1 MGEFDRIAKI
11 IERVSASSSSEVV
24 VGPGDDAAV
33 LSLSSEIVF
42 TTDVAVEGIHFR
54 RDWSTP
60 EQIGAKI
67 AAANGADCA
76 SMGARPVAYVVSLV
90 TPQTLD
96 EQWSLALADGL
107 RLEAEKAGAHIVGG
121 DLSSGDQVVVSI
133 AAIGA
138 LDGRAPVRRSGAR
151 VGDRVVLAGHLGRS
165 AAGLALLASGRSDVG
180 ADLISVFQTPDVP
193 YSMGPLLADAGAT
206 SMIDVSDGLLADLG
220 HICSAS
226 GVGMRLFTEQL
237 DCSHLI
243 AAAAELGVDPLL
255 WYLTGGEEHA
265 LVATLP
271 GDSSLPSDLLVIG
284 EVVAGSLVEVPGVD
298 THSWDGGFDHFRMK
312 S

>member
-1 MGEFDRIAKI
+1 MGEFERIAKI
-11 IERVSASSSSEVV
+11 IERLSPSASSEVV
-24 VGPGDDAAV
+24 IGPGDDAAV
-33 LSLSSEIVF
+33 LSFSSELVF
-42 TTDVAVEGIHFR
+42 TTDVAVEGVHFR

-76 SMGARPVAYVVSLV
+76 AMGARPAAYVVSLV
-90 TPQTLD
+90 TPQDLD

-107 RLEAEKAGAHIVGG
+107 RSEATKAGAQIVGG
-121 DLSSGDQVVVSI
+121 DLSSGDQIVISI

-138 LDGRAPVRRSGAR
+138 LDGRVAVRRSGAR

-165 AAGLALLASGRSDVG
+165 AAGLALLEAARIDVG
-180 ADLISVFQTPDVP
+180 ADLISIFQTPDVP
-193 YSMGPLLADAGAT
+193 YAMGPLLADAGAT
-206 SMIDVSDGLLADLG
+206 SMIDISDGLLADLG

-226 GVGMRLFTEQL
+226 GVGIRLFTEQL
-237 DCSHLI
+237 DCSYLI
-243 AAAAELGVDPLL
+243 AAASELGVDPLR

-271 GDSSLPSDLLVIG
+271 SDSALPSDVLVIG
-284 EVVAGSLVEVPGVD
+284 EVVAGSEVEVPGVQ
-298 THSWDGGFDHFRMK
+298 THTWVGGFDHFRMK
-312 S
+312 P